1 MSGTSTPKDLA
12 SRIAEQERINR
23 ERREKEH
30 EADFESFRK
39 TSKQHMSAVLDG
51 MSAGMEEIRQAADS
65 LVRDMRK
72 VLRRRW
78 LPALL
83 TGFFLSTGIFGGS
96 WGLMQY
102 LSSRIQGQ
110 MVLVEEN
117 GRTISSQEAELRKQ
131 RQALN
136 GNAALIRDQESAIRE
151 NLKRLGMQ
159 NFITMELQIGVSP
172 QGRYYLT
179 APGSLHFERNR
190 ELTNDGRRVWLIN
203 KWVDR

>member
-39 TSKQHMSAVLDG
+39 TSKQHMTAVLDG

-65 LVRDMRK
+65 LVRDMK
-72 VLRRRW
+72 TVLRRRW

-83 TGFFLSTGIFGGS
+83 TGLFLSTGIFGGS

-110 MVLVEEN
+110 MILMQEN

-136 GNAALIRDQESAIRE
+136 GNDALIRDQESAIRE
-151 NLKRLGMQ
+151 NLKSLGMQ
-159 NFITMELQIGVSP
+159 DFIMMELKFGVSP

-179 APGSLHFERNR
+179 APGSMNFERRWN
-190 ELTNDGRRVWLIN
+190 LTNDGRRIWMIN
-203 KWVDR
+203 RWVD